1 MCIARSRFAS
11 SMNGLFSDSVKSF
24 HSAPNRLLI
33 SELCILGFSWA
44 IFRRCARDHTMN
56 AFIGRL
62 TWSMG
67 LDIKV
72 SVRFTCSGKNPRTE
86 LALRQRFGWF
96 KSTRCK
102 SLGACFKLTASFRRG
117 TKQTIPGVIL
127 LKLSRKQCSQ
137 MHRHYIL
144 RNSRWSWRDKQE
156 AVFLL
161 SSARF
166 LFSSPPW

>member
-33 SELCILGFSWA
+33 SELCIFGFSWA
-44 IFRRCARDHTMN
+44 IFRRCARDQTMN

-72 SVRFTCSGKNPRTE
+72 SVRFTCSGKNPRT
-86 LALRQRFGWF
+86 LRQRFAWF
-96 KSTRCK
+96 KSLR
-102 SLGACFKLTASFRRG
+102 ACFKRTASFRRG
-117 TKQTIPGVIL
+117 IKTTIPGAIL

-137 MHRHYIL
+137 MHRYYIL

-161 SSARF
+161 SSVRL